1 MAADLTS
8 ARADQAANTVRESR
22 LVSFIHR
29 ITSQRACL
37 NLAHHLVRDISG
49 PVLELGLGNGRT
61 YDHLRLLF
69 PDREI
74 YVFERK
80 IAAHPDCI
88 PDEEHAILGDFRET
102 LASALDRIGAPAAFI
117 HGDFGSAN
125 PEKTAALAAWLG
137 PQLIPIAA
145 PGAVVATD
153 QYLETDG
160 LVPLSPPPGVGKNRY
175 FMYRVET

>member
-1 MAADLTS
+1 MT
-8 ARADQAANTVRESR
+8 QRESR

-29 ITSQRACL
+29 ITAQRACL
-37 NLAHHLVRDISG
+37 NLAHHLVRDIRG

-74 YVFERK
+74 FVFERE

-88 PDEEHAILGDFRET
+88 PDEAHAILGDFRET
-102 LASALDRIGAPAAFI
+102 VPTALDRIGEPAAFI

-125 PEKTAALAAWLG
+125 RDKTAALAAWLG
-137 PQLIPIAA
+137 PQLLPLAA
-145 PGAVVATD
+145 PGAIVATD
-153 QYLETDG
+153 QYLETEGFVRLD
-160 LVPLSPPPGVGKNRY
+160 PPPGVGEDRY
-175 FMYRVET
+175 FMYRVEK

>member
-1 MAADLTS
+1 MAP
-8 ARADQAANTVRESR
+8 RESR
-22 LVSFIHR
+22 LISFIHR

-37 NLAHHLVRDISG
+37 NLGHHLVRDIPG

-74 YVFERK
+74 YVFERT

-88 PDEEHAILGDFRET
+88 PDDDHAILGDFRET
-102 LASALDRIGAPAAFI
+102 IPGALERIGAPAAFI

-137 PQLIPIAA
+137 PELPPIAM

-153 QYLETDG
+153 QFLETDG
-160 LVPLSPPPGVGKNRY
+160 LVRMPPPPGVGKDRY
-175 FMYRVET
+175 FMYRVEK

>member
-1 MAADLTS
+1 M
-8 ARADQAANTVRESR
+8 ANTARESR
-22 LVSFIHR
+22 LISFIHR

-37 NLAHHLVRDISG
+37 NLAHHLVRDVPG

-69 PDREI
+69 PDRDI
-74 YVFERK
+74 YVFERQ

-88 PDEEHAILGDFRET
+88 PDDKHAILGDFRDT
-102 LASALDRIGAPAAFI
+102 VPTALERISAPAAFI

-137 PQLIPIAA
+137 PQLILLAA
-145 PGAVVATD
+145 PGAIVATD

-160 LVPLSPPPGVGKNRY
+160 LVRMAAAARSWSRPLLHVPGR
-175 FMYRVET
+175 

>member
-1 MAADLTS
+1 M
-8 ARADQAANTVRESR
+8 RESR

-29 ITSQRACL
+29 IISQRSCL
-37 NLAHHLVRDISG
+37 NRAHHLIGDIPG

-69 PDREI
+69 PERDI
-74 YVFERK
+74 FVFERK

-88 PDEEHAILGDFRET
+88 PDDKHAILGDFRET
-102 LASALDRIGAPAAFI
+102 IPNALARIGAPAAFI

-125 PEKTAALAAWLG
+125 PEKTSALAAWLG

-145 PGAVVATD
+145 PKAIVATD

-160 LVPLSPPPGVGKNRY
+160 LTRIATPPGVGDNRY
-175 FMYRVET
+175 FMYRVEK

>member
-1 MAADLTS
+1 MI
-8 ARADQAANTVRESR
+8 QRESR

-37 NLAHHLVRDISG
+37 NFAHYLVRDIPG

-61 YDHLRLLF
+61 YDHLQLLF

-74 YVFERK
+74 FVFEKK

-88 PDEEHAILGDFRET
+88 PDEAHVILGDFRET
-102 LASALDRIGAPAAFI
+102 MPTALDRIGEPAAFI

-125 PEKTAALAAWLG
+125 RDKTAALAAWLG
-137 PQLIPIAA
+137 PQLLPLAA
-145 PGAVVATD
+145 PGAIIATD
-153 QYLETDG
+153 QHLEVEG
-160 LVPLSPPPGVGKNRY
+160 LTRLAPPNGVDEDRY
-175 FMYRVET
+175 FMYQAER

>member
-1 MAADLTS
+1 M
-8 ARADQAANTVRESR
+8 
-22 LVSFIHR
+22 
-29 ITSQRACL
+29 
-37 NLAHHLVRDISG
+37 VRDVSG

-69 PDREI
+69 ADRDI

-88 PDEEHAILGDFRET
+88 QDEKHAILGDFRET
-102 LASALDRIGAPAAFI
+102 IPNALERIGAPAAFI

-137 PQLIPIAA
+137 PQLILIAA
-145 PGAVVATD
+145 PGSVVATD
-153 QYLETDG
+153 QYLETEG
-160 LVPLSPPPGVGKNRY
+160 LARIATPPGVGENRY
-175 FMYRVET
+175 FMYRVEK